1 MNYLLTEMKKCNGRL
16 GKKTDNAD
24 NRRTLCAAAS
34 VVPVVVCPCALPPS
48 LCAPQLG
55 ASSLPPPA
63 CRAEAQEESTQIR
76 QDTMRLIKDFRSSGA
91 TQAQQDKL
99 VRDFQSVMKKVVDAT
114 KETGKYNVVQLP
126 PPRSPASLLA
136 DTWHARRDPHAEAP

>member
-1 MNYLLTEMKKCNGRL
+1 MQRPPGQENRQRRQS
-16 GKKTDNAD
+16 AD
-24 NRRTLCAAAS
+24 AVRRGLHYPRGGVS
-34 VVPVVVCPCALPPS
+34 LRPPS

-126 PPRSPASLLA
+126 PPLA
-136 DTWHARRDPHAEAP
+136 CLPTG